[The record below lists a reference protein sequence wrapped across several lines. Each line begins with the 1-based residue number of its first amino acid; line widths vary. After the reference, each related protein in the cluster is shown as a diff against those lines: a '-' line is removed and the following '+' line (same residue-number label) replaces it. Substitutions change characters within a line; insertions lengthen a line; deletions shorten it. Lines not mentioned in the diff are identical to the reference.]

1 VTTHLDHEHEPHD
14 PDPAADRPGP
24 LALAAA
30 LRRAG
35 VAEVDTA
42 VRRLAEY
49 SSDASNYRVVPTA
62 VAFPRHADEVAAAL
76 GVCRHLGVPLTTRGA
91 GTSIAGNAIGTGLVL
106 DLSRHLDRVLAV
118 DPEARTAVVQPGAV
132 LDAVT
137 AAAAPH
143 GLRFGPDPSTH
154 SRATIG
160 GAIGNNACG
169 SRALA
174 YGRTADNVVDL
185 DVLTGSGLR
194 LTARSGAL
202 GAPAAVRSPAA
213 TGQGDPAAA
222 LLSGLDALVRDRL
235 ALIRT
240 EFGRFRRQVSGYS
253 LEHLLPEN
261 DGNLAKFLVGTEG
274 TLAVVVQATV
284 ALVRAPRHTALAVLG
299 YPDMAEA
306 ADAVPALLPHHP
318 VALEGM
324 NARLVDVVRRRRG
337 AAAVPAILPRG
348 GGWLFAETAG
358 DTAGEA
364 QDAARR
370 LAVASGCLES
380 AVVSG
385 LAARALWHIREDGAG
400 LGGRTPA
407 GEPAWPGWEDSAVPP
422 ERFGGYVREFTALMA
437 RHGLDGLMYGH
448 FGDGCLHVRIDFP
461 LARRPEVLRRFVT
474 EAAELVGRHGGSM
487 SGEHGDGR
495 ARGEL
500 LSRMYGPE
508 ALAALAGV
516 KHLFD
521 PDDLL
526 NPGVIVRPRP
536 LDADLRV
543 AAATAR
549 PRDLAFAYP
558 HDGGDFTT
566 AVHRCVG
573 VGRCR
578 ADATGGG
585 GVMCPSF
592 LATKDEKDSTRG
604 RARVLQE
611 LANGHLVKD
620 GWRSPQVAESLELC
634 LACKG
639 CASDCPAGVDMATY
653 KAEALHQRYRHR
665 PRPAAHYALGQ
676 LPRWARLASRAPRL
690 VNALMALPP
699 LAGLLR
705 RAGGID
711 ARRPLPRFAGAT
723 FRAWFAARPAT
734 DGVPV
739 TLWVDTFTDHF
750 TPQVGRAAV
759 RVLEDA
765 GYSVRIPEEPVC
777 CGLTWI
783 STGQLDGAKRQL
795 RRTLGALEPSVA
807 AGTPI
812 VGLEPS
818 CTAVLRGDLTELLP
832 GDPRAAATAA
842 ATRTL
847 AELLSAT
854 PGWSPPDLDGV
865 GGVAQPHCHQHA
877 VLGWEKDAEL
887 LRGAGATIEAV
898 GGCCGLAGNFGLEK
912 GHYEVSVA
920 VAETALLP
928 AVRGADEGAVVLADG
943 FSCRTQLDHL
953 AGRQGTHLAELLAE
967 HLPDPRLGSG
977 RGPDAAP

>member
-1 VTTHLDHEHEPHD
+1 M
-14 PDPAADRPGP
+14 
-24 LALAAA
+24 
-30 LRRAG
+30 RRAG
-35 VAEVDTA
+35 VAEVDTS
-42 VRRLAEY
+42 VRRRAEY
-49 SSDASNYRVVPTA
+49 SSDASNYRVVPAA
-62 VAFPRHADEVAAAL
+62 VAFPRHTDEAAAAL
-76 GVCRHLGVPLTTRGA
+76 SVCRDLGVPLTARGA

-106 DLSRHLDRVLAV
+106 DFSRHLDGVGAV

-132 LDAVT
+132 LDAIT

-154 SRATIG
+154 GRATIG
-160 GAIGNNACG
+160 GSLGNNACG

-185 DVLTGSGLR
+185 DLLTGAGVR
-194 LTARSGAL
+194 LTAREGAL
-202 GAPAAVRSPAA
+202 GGAAGRYPTDSAEA
-213 TGQGDPAAA
+213 E

-261 DGNLAKFLVGTEG
+261 GANLAKFLVGTEG
-274 TLAVVVQATV
+274 TLGVVLGATV
-284 ALVRAPRHTALAVLG
+284 ALVEAPRHTALAVLG

-306 ADAVPALLPHHP
+306 ADAVPALLPHRP

-324 NARLVDVVRRRRG
+324 NARLVDVVRARRG
-337 AAAVPAILPRG
+337 AAAVPDVLPRG

-358 DTAGEA
+358 DTPGEA
-364 QDAARR
+364 ADAARR
-370 LAVASGCLES
+370 LVAASGCLDS

-385 LAARALWHIREDGAG
+385 AAARALWHIREDGAG

-407 GEPAWPGWEDSAVPP
+407 GEAAWPGWEDSAVPP
-422 ERFGGYVREFTALMA
+422 DRFGPYVRELGALMG

-448 FGDGCLHVRIDFP
+448 FGDGCLHVRVDFP
-461 LARRPEVLRRFVT
+461 LARRPALLRRFVT
-474 EAAELVGRHGGSM
+474 DAAELVAGHGGSM

-500 LSRMYGPE
+500 LGRMYSPE

-521 PDDLL
+521 PADLL

-543 AAATAR
+543 PAATAR
-549 PRDLAFAYP
+549 PRALAFAYP
-558 HDGGDFTT
+558 DDGGDFTS

-611 LANGHLVKD
+611 LANGRLVKG
-620 GWRSPQVAESLELC
+620 GWRSPEVAESLDLC

-676 LPRWARLASRAPRL
+676 LPRWARLAAHAPRL
-690 VNALMALPP
+690 ANTLLALPP
-699 LAGLLR
+699 LAALAKH
-705 RAGGID
+705 AGGID
-711 ARRPLPRFAGAT
+711 ARRELPRFAGRT
-723 FRAWFAARPAT
+723 FRAWFERRPRPGGT
-734 DGVPV
+734 PV

-750 TPQVGRAAV
+750 TPEVGRAAV
-759 RVLEDA
+759 RVLEAA
-765 GYSVRIPEEPVC
+765 GYAVRIPDAPVC

-783 STGQLDGAKRQL
+783 TTGQLDGARAQL
-795 RRTLGALEPSVA
+795 RRTLRALEPSVA
-807 AGTPI
+807 AGVPV

-818 CTAVLRGDLTELLP
+818 CTAVLRGDLPELLP
-832 GDPRAAATAA
+832 DDPRAAATAA

-847 AELLSAT
+847 AELLTAT
-854 PGWSPPDLDGV
+854 PGWSPPDLRGV
-865 GGVAQPHCHQHA
+865 RGVAQPHCHQHA
-877 VLGWEKDAEL
+877 VLGWERDAEL
-887 LRGAGATIEAV
+887 LHDAGAAVEAV
-898 GGCCGLAGNFGLEK
+898 GGCCGLAGNFGVEK

-928 AVRGADEGAVVLADG
+928 AVRGAGEGDVVLADG
-943 FSCRTQLDHL
+943 FSCRTQLGQL
-953 AGRQGTHLAELLAE
+953 AGRGGTHLAQLLAD
-967 HLPDPRLGSG
+967 HLPHEP
-977 RGPDAAP
+977 PPAP